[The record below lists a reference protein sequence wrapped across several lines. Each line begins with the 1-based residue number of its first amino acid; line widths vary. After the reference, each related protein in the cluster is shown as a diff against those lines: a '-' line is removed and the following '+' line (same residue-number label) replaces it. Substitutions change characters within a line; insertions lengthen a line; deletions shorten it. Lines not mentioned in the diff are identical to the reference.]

1 MAKLSEVQ
9 QLLQDQR
16 REAVAR
22 HMLRGFSLREI
33 QGKLENDDK
42 ILNPDTRQP
51 YSVETIRSDQAAIKR
66 LWASSTKA
74 SVEAHRAR
82 QLAELGE
89 IKREAWTAGNHG
101 LVLQA
106 LSHESK
112 LTDTAAPMRIN
123 IDLVSSLWSAL
134 ERAGHNPE
142 TVFKAMISELVTAP

>member
-9 QLLQDQR
+9 KLLQEHR

-22 HMLRGFSLREI
+22 HMLRGLSLREI
-33 QGKLENDDK
+33 QDKLATADK
-42 ILNPDTRQP
+42 ILNPDTKEP

-74 SVEAHRAR
+74 SVETHRAR

-89 IKREAWTAGNHG
+89 IKREAWGAGNHG

-106 LSHESK
+106 LSQESK
-112 LTDTAAPMRIN
+112 LTDTAAPLRIN
-123 IDLVSSLWSAL
+123 VSLVSDWWAAV
-134 ERAGHNPE
+134 ERMGHNPE
-142 TVFKAMISELVTAP
+142 SVLKAMIQEMGAAP